1 MQKHFYQELLSE
13 LQALRALRQAWQRPS
28 LAAMGERESL
38 ALPAREQARLARY
51 ERTYAR
57 EWHERT
63 RERVARERQRKPTWR
78 EEDVGSI
85 HKRSWL
91 ERRERDWMLI
101 DARERVWQEQ
111 AHELSRFLPLYRR
124 RLAELA
130 QLDGSAAE
138 WCRQMERDEL
148 EPPSAEDLDA
158 LWLRYRTACQARAKQ
173 LLQQQEWSG
182 LRQRLQLA
190 SEAEQL
196 SMLLAE
202 VEQARIDR
210 IAGLVAAL
218 IYELT

>member
-1 MQKHFYQELLSE
+1 MDKRFHEDLLNE
-13 LQALRALRQAWQRPS
+13 LQALRALRQAWQRPFLAPSDEDHS
-28 LAAMGERESL
+28 LE
-38 ALPAREQARLARY
+38 LPVREQARLAHY
-51 ERTYAR
+51 ERTYLR

-85 HKRSWL
+85 RKLSWL

-111 AHELSRFLPLYRR
+111 AQELSYFLPLYQR

-130 QLDGSAAE
+130 QLDASAAE

-148 EPPSAEDLDA
+148 DPPSLEELDA
-158 LWLRYRTACQARAKQ
+158 LWLRYRAACQAEAKK
-173 LLQQQEWSG
+173 LLGQREWSE
-182 LRQRLQLA
+182 LRQRLKAA

-196 SMLLAE
+196 SMLLNE
-202 VEQARIDR
+202 VEKGRLEP

-218 IYELT
+218 IYALT